1 MKLGSRNWWSAI
13 GCRMK
18 AQKMYSE
25 SLESSNK
32 FDSLK
37 NLNNYGV
44 CSRSRIQLAPWM
56 TFNNVVEL
64 CNLDIVRNQDGFKFS
79 DAFSTHSV
87 LKARVR
93 GHDISG
99 TYSTNFDH
107 TECNGDYVTVP
118 CAASLDIASQ
128 DRSDGLQ
135 YRAGVYQVT
144 APMVEEPHTM
154 SRSPS
159 SMRTVLHAQG
169 AVAVEGEAYVWRGKR
184 AKKKQKRDVKNIVVT
199 PDSGLKEK
207 DGDDEEE
214 NNVVGFERPGASSN
228 KEESLGSNS
237 EGTNSKAAQV
247 SLTSSIDN
255 KDDICEQLSI
265 ESFITSLD
273 SDGAVPKE
281 QAVSVQAEPNVED
294 SSKVN
299 HVDTP
304 AKIIPVTSESISD
317 LIQQSL
323 KALQSLRGTLEE
335 LTDEVQ
341 EGYIVNLASRLGKKK
356 ARRTTPY
363 SFLLAEP
370 QIKISASLGCLARM
384 PLPSKFGH
392 VFGRP
397 DSPIESAGPQ
407 LPLGRRMNAST
418 MSLTS
423 KGSFSSNLAEAWE
436 PYLRY
441 MVNYVGLESEAKMIK
456 CLTYFCL

>member
-1 MKLGSRNWWSAI
+1 VQVLDRVVMKLGSRNWWSAI

-32 FDSLK
+32 FDPLK

-56 TFNNVVEL
+56 TFNNVVEAN
-64 CNLDIVRNQDGFKFS
+64 NLDNFRTRDGFKFN
-79 DAFSTHSV
+79 DALSTHSV

-118 CAASLDIASQ
+118 CASSLDIASQ

-144 APMVEEPHTM
+144 APMVEDPNILG
-154 SRSPS
+154 RAPS

-169 AVAVEGEAYVWRGKR
+169 AVAVEGEAYIWRGKR
-184 AKKKQKRDVKNIVVT
+184 AKKRHKRDVKNIVVT
-199 PDSGLKEK
+199 PDSGLRDK
-207 DGDDEEE
+207 DGEEE
-214 NNVVGFERPGASSN
+214 E
-228 KEESLGSNS
+228 EESNLVGL
-237 EGTNSKAAQV
+237 EGPEARGGQEPIGINNEVMNSKASQGALV
-247 SLTSSIDN
+247 PKINSKDEALDKGSID
-255 KDDICEQLSI
+255 
-265 ESFITSLD
+265 SFITSLD
-273 SDGAVPKE
+273 SDVAVSKE
-281 QAVSVQAEPNVED
+281 QVVSVQTGPPGEE
-294 SSKVN
+294 SSKVTDG
-299 HVDTP
+299 VVADVVEEP
-304 AKIIPVTSESISD
+304 AKMIPVTYESISD

-323 KALQSLRGTLEE
+323 NTLQSLRGTLEE

-341 EGYIVNLASRLGKKK
+341 DGYIVNLASRLGKRK
-356 ARRTTPY
+356 AKRTTPY

-370 QIKISASLGCLARM
+370 QLKISASLGCLARM
-384 PLPSKFGH
+384 PLPNKFGH
-392 VFGRP
+392 AFGRP
-397 DSPIESAGPQ
+397 DSPVESGGAQ

-418 MSLTS
+418 ISLTS

-436 PYLRY
+436 PYLR
-441 MVNYVGLESEAKMIK
+441 
-456 CLTYFCL
+456 